1 MLSECLSEAYNNDE
15 NDSIDEVNMHSDME
29 ELLSLKE
36 KMSAAKWSKIQARLL
51 KRSEFGGPCPK
62 PNFSGSQEF
71 FKKFLAH
78 STYGFIL
85 HFKELLIKSIMDD
98 NDNVDTTKSKT
109 EIYDTILR

>member
-15 NDSIDEVNMHSDME
+15 NDSIDEVNMEDDLK
-29 ELLSLKE
+29 LLSSKDKKLP
-36 KMSAAKWSKIQARLL
+36 AKWSILQSRFL
-51 KRSEFGGPCPK
+51 KKSQFGGPCPK
-62 PNFSGSQEF
+62 PNFSGRQEF
-71 FKKFLAH
+71 FKNFLSH

-85 HFKELLIKSIMDD
+85 HFKELLIKSISND